1 MIHSFRDMPN
11 SVLLVEDDLDL
22 QSYLQNA
29 FLEKGFSVFSAS
41 HGMMAIKIF
50 EKVRPD
56 IVILDVQ
63 LPDVNGETVCTEI
76 KKRSNETPVV
86 FLTANDTT
94 PHITH
99 GFEVGADDYIS
110 KPFVLD
116 ELFAR
121 VGARLKPA
129 DRESGSILKVGN
141 ITVNKKT
148 YQVTKNDSIIP
159 LTPKEFILLEYLIVN
174 KNQVVSREQ
183 ILGSIWKYNWD
194 IESRVVDMYIG
205 MLRKKIDTD
214 PQKKLIHSIRGFGY
228 ILKE

>member
-1 MIHSFRDMPN
+1 MSN
-11 SVLLVEDDLDL
+11 SILLVEDDLDL
-22 QSYLQNA
+22 QNYLQNA
-29 FLEKGFSVFSAS
+29 FLEKGFSVFSAA
-41 HGMMAIKIF
+41 HGMTAIKIF
-50 EKVRPD
+50 EKIRPD
-56 IVILDVQ
+56 IVVLDVQ

-110 KPFVLD
+110 KPFAID

-121 VGARLKPA
+121 VSARLKPI
-129 DRESGSILKVGN
+129 DKDTGSILKIAD
-141 ITVNKKT
+141 ITLNKKT
-148 YQVTKNDSIIP
+148 YQVTRDDTVIP

-214 PQKKLIHSIRGFGY
+214 PRKKLIHSVRGFGY
-228 ILKE
+228 ILKD